1 MQQELT
7 DFLYNFILERGMEL
21 DKSTFLAMSFK
32 QDFSLDSFEI
42 LTLVMQIE
50 LEFGVKLSPEELLE
64 PSTETVSG
72 FISLIISKIQ

>member
-7 DFLYNFILERGMEL
+7 DFLYNFILERGIEL
-21 DKSTFLAMSFK
+21 DKSTFLTMSFK

-50 LEFGVKLSPEELLE
+50 LEFGVKVSPEELLD

-72 FISLIISKIQ
+72 FISLITSKL

>member
-7 DFLYNFILERGMEL
+7 DFLYNFILERGIEL
-21 DKSTFLAMSFK
+21 DKGLFLTMSFK

-50 LEFGVKLSPEELLE
+50 LEFGVKVSPEELLD

-72 FISLIISKIQ
+72 FISLITSKL

>member
-7 DFLYNFILERGMEL
+7 DFLYNFILERGIEL
-21 DKSTFLAMSFK
+21 DKGLFLTMSFK

-50 LEFGVKLSPEELLE
+50 LEFGVKMSPEELLE

-72 FISLIISKIQ
+72 FISLITSKL

>member
-7 DFLYNFILERGMEL
+7 DFLHNFILERGIEL
-21 DKSTFLAMSFK
+21 DKNSFLTMSFK

-50 LEFGVKLSPEELLE
+50 LEFGVKISPEELLD

-72 FISLIISKIQ
+72 FISLITSKL

>member
-7 DFLYNFILERGMEL
+7 DFLYNFILERGIEL
-21 DKSTFLAMSFK
+21 DKSAFLTMSFK

-50 LEFGVKLSPEELLE
+50 LEFGVKVSPEELLD

-72 FISLIISKIQ
+72 FISLITSKL